1 MNILLLVLFA
11 LIGCTS
17 NKKALTLTET
27 LLKDKEACFLIYNMK
42 TNTFDTVVGE
52 EMCKKSY
59 PAFSSFKVPLAVM
72 AFDSGAIKDENQV
85 LKWDKVKNVREV
97 ANKDHDAKTWMR
109 DSIVW
114 FSQRITTRMGAAKFQ
129 KYLND
134 FDYGNKDFSEGL
146 TTAWLTSPA
155 TGKGLMITPY
165 GQIEFMKKLW
175 RNELPVSQRSM
186 DLTKKITFIDTS
198 PNGFKLSGKTGSN
211 YFDEARKVR
220 MGWFISHLQKDDQ
233 EYVTVTN
240 FRDLAPSD
248 DTEYGGLRAK
258 DITIKLL
265 SEKGL
270 W

>member
-1 MNILLLVLFA
+1 MKFSWLVLFA
-11 LIGCTS
+11 IIGCTTH
-17 NKKALTLTET
+17 KKAPTLTET
-27 LLKDKEACFLIYNMK
+27 LFKDKEACFLIYNMK

-52 EMCKKSY
+52 EMCKKSF
-59 PAFSSFKVPLAVM
+59 PPFSSFKVPLAVM
-72 AFDSGAIKDENQV
+72 AFDSGAIKNENQV
-85 LKWDKVKNVREV
+85 LKWDKVVNSREV
-97 ANKDHDAKTWMR
+97 ANKDHDAKSWMR

-114 FSQRITTRMGAAKFQ
+114 FSQQITTKMGPAKFQ

-146 TTAWLTSPA
+146 TTAWITNPA
-155 TGKGLMITPY
+155 TGKGLKINPY

-175 RNELPVSQRSM
+175 RNELPVSQRAM

-198 PNGFKLSGKTGSN
+198 PNGYKLSGKTGSN

-220 MGWFISHLQKDDQ
+220 MGWFISHLQKGDQ
-233 EYVTVTN
+233 EFVTVTN
-240 FRDLAPSD
+240 FRDLGPSD
-248 DTEYGGLRAK
+248 DAEYGGLRAK

-265 SEKGL
+265 AEKGL